1 MSIKPGNLFIITA
14 PSGAGKSSLIKSII
28 EEGKIELSVSATTRE
43 PRINE
48 VHERDYSFLSINEF
62 QKLIDQNSFL
72 EYAKV
77 HEHFYGT
84 LLSHVSKKLDTGIDI
99 ILDIDVQGFYQLQE
113 KNIEYTS
120 IFILPPSLDILR
132 ERLKDRATEST
143 SSIDIRL
150 LNAKKEIK
158 AAPHF
163 DYLVLNDN
171 FEDALSKLRG
181 ILETNN
187 QIDQQI
193 EQNILNELL
202 NS

>member
-1 MSIKPGNLFIITA
+1 MSVKPGNLFIITA

-48 VHERDYSFLSINEF
+48 VHGRDYSFLSNNEF

-84 LLSHVSKKLDTGIDI
+84 LISDVSKKLDTGIDI

-120 IFILPPSLDILR
+120 IFIIPPSLDILR

-158 AAPHF
+158 SAPYF

-171 FEDALSKLRG
+171 FEEALSKLRR
-181 ILETNN
+181 IFVANN